1 MLEQKPKIGEIWL
14 VVMPIIYVENE
25 EVSFKTQK
33 RPVLILD
40 DGRGFIVEEDNKNY
54 HVFKLTSQNDSYK
67 RILIKNWR
75 ELGLKTKSYIRIEMP
90 IKIEESQFVFKITE
104 LPLKQMIEYYQELY
118 KIVNISMLEKLAN
131 RIS

>member
-1 MLEQKPKIGEIWL
+1 MLDQKPKIGEIWL
-14 VVMPIIYVENE
+14 VVMPIIYVE
-25 EVSFKTQK
+25 K

-54 HVFKLTSQNDSYK
+54 HVFKLISQKDSYK

-104 LPLKQMIEYYQELY
+104 LSFKQMIEYYQELY

-131 RIS
+131 RIP

>member
-14 VVMPIIYVENE
+14 VIMPIIYVENE

-67 RILIKNWR
+67 RILIKNW
-75 ELGLKTKSYIRIEMP
+75 
-90 IKIEESQFVFKITE
+90 
-104 LPLKQMIEYYQELY
+104 QEL
-118 KIVNISMLEKLAN
+118 KSICFQNN
-131 RIS
+131 

>member
-14 VVMPIIYVENE
+14 VVIPIIYVENE

-40 DGRGFIVEEDNKNY
+40 DGRGFIVEEGNKNY

-67 RILIKNWR
+67 RILIKNW
-75 ELGLKTKSYIRIEMP
+75 
-90 IKIEESQFVFKITE
+90 
-104 LPLKQMIEYYQELY
+104 QEL
-118 KIVNISMLEKLAN
+118 KSICFQNN
-131 RIS
+131 